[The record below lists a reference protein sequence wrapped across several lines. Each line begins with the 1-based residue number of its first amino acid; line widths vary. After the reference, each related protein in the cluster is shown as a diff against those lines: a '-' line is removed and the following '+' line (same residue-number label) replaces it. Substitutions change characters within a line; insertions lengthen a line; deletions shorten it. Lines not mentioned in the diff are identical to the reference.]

1 MRKTG
6 LVIVGMACCQ
16 SAFAD
21 LAYRADAGIGYSDNI
36 RRTPVEETSEQIAVA
51 GLELQWLERSR
62 RLEADIGISGDYFH
76 YRDDTF
82 DDEFVGTADGQMIL
96 GIVPER
102 FTWLMQDSFGQTQSD
117 PFAPTTPETRE
128 DINYFTTGPD
138 LIANLGASN
147 TMRLFGR
154 YSDTHYERSLLDSER
169 TGAGVI
175 LARQLSGQNQIAL
188 QGVEERTRFDDAPLS
203 DFDRRNAFLT
213 YTSTGARTQLSV
225 EGGYSWITRQ
235 DDSEMSGPLARVDLT
250 REVSA
255 ASRFTLSFGTQFSDA
270 SQSLRGGV
278 ESSPAGGATGVVSS
292 PDPFENRFASAG
304 WNFNRNRT
312 GFGLRASWSQDRY
325 ESQTVDQTVEP
336 DDILQSDRTTW
347 TYEMTFSRRLTANV
361 TTNLIGAF
369 TDEEFDAT
377 GATNEELRV
386 GGTLDWQ
393 FGRHIGI
400 SLTAEHFERNSSVA
414 ATDFNENRG
423 FLTLF
428 YRYGE
433 AIAR

>member
-1 MRKTG
+1 MRKAG

-16 SAFAD
+16 SAIAD
-21 LAYRADAGIGYSDNI
+21 LSYRVDAGLGYSDNI
-36 RRTPVEETSEQIAVA
+36 RRTAVEETSEQIAVA
-51 GLELQWLERSR
+51 GLELQWLERTR
-62 RLEADIGISGDYFH
+62 RLEADVGVSGDYLH

-82 DDEFVGTADGQMIL
+82 EDEFVGTANGQMIL

-102 FTWLMQDSFGQTQSD
+102 FTWLVQDSFGQTQSD

-147 TMRLFGR
+147 TMRLYGR

-188 QGVEERTRFDDAPLS
+188 QGVEERTRFDDIPLS

-213 YTSTGARTQLSV
+213 YTSTGARTQLV
-225 EGGYSWITRQ
+225 LEGGYSWITRQ

-255 ASRFTLSFGTQFSDA
+255 ASTFTLSFGTQFSDA
-270 SQSLRGGV
+270 SQSLRGAV
-278 ESSPAGGATGVVSS
+278 ESAPAGGTTDVVAS
-292 PDPFENRFASAG
+292 PDPFENRFASVG

-312 GFGLRASWSQDRY
+312 GFGLRAAWNQDRY
-325 ESQTVDQTVEP
+325 ETQSVDIA
-336 DDILQSDRTTW
+336 DLQSDRTSW
-347 TYEMTFSRRLTANV
+347 TYELTFSRRLSANV

-377 GATNEELRV
+377 GATSEELRV
-386 GGTLDWQ
+386 GGALDWQ
-393 FGRHIGI
+393 FGRHVGI
-400 SLTAEHFERNSSVA
+400 SLSAEHFERRSSDA
-414 ATDFNENRG
+414 ATDFDENRG

-428 YRYGE
+428 YRYGQ
-433 AIAR
+433 AITR